1 MFEIEFSIWLASKKQ
16 WVHLVKVISLSTVP
30 RVGEFIKFENRVVGD
45 YFGWKI
51 SEVTYRENGKI
62 EVSTELLDNID
73 QRMYSFEED
82 EEFQEY
88 YESYLAEGWISPHG
102 IKANTQFVCRQPKA

>member
-1 MFEIEFSIWLASKKQ
+1 MFDIEFSIWLASQKQ
-16 WVHLVKVISLSTVP
+16 WVHLVKTIQLVAVP
-30 RVGEFIKFENRVVGD
+30 RVGEFMKFNNHIVGD
-45 YFGWKI
+45 YFGWKV

-73 QRMYSFEED
+73 QRMYSFEDD
-82 EEFQEY
+82 EEFNEY

-102 IKANTQFVCRQPKA
+102 IKPNKQCKNLKPKA